1 MFGKDSCERPMSG
14 RKFSSSNTGFEVRWG
29 SHLCMPPSLPSALPE
44 CSLPL
49 PSNLICIWKRAAV
62 ATAPWIPVLIQPG
75 ERDGENRWNLAVGRT
90 RQEGQGP
97 DLLLWLKV
105 SLRRS
110 EAGILV
116 REGGKERVKG
126 KEAEERR
133 QKKRGF
139 HKGKLLILS
148 VINHA

>member
-1 MFGKDSCERPMSG
+1 M
-14 RKFSSSNTGFEVRWG
+14 
-29 SHLCMPPSLPSALPE
+29 
-44 CSLPL
+44 
-49 PSNLICIWKRAAV
+49 
-62 ATAPWIPVLIQPG
+62 
-75 ERDGENRWNLAVGRT
+75 GRT

-110 EAGILV
+110 EAGILM